1 MADLVVTLD
10 GPAASGKSTV
20 ARLLAER
27 IGADFLDTGAM
38 YRAVTWAALAAG
50 VDLTDTGRVLDL
62 MDGTTFG
69 FVPKAGGMQV
79 VVNGQDVTTR
89 IRDPQVTAQVRH
101 IAAAAPVRARLVEMQ
116 RDFAK
121 TCHRIVTE
129 GRDQGTVAFPDAE
142 LKVFLTADL
151 AERARRRQ
159 AELQARGVTVS
170 LEEIERTLDARDR
183 SDQDREV
190 GALKASP
197 DAVVVDTTGL
207 TIDRVVERLADRVA
221 ATVGPLGCADPSGG
235 DPL

>member
-1 MADLVVTLD
+1 MAGLVVTLD
-10 GPAASGKSTV
+10 GPAASGKSTA

-50 VDLTDTGRVLDL
+50 VDPTDTRRVLDL
-62 MDGTTFG
+62 IDRTTFA

-79 VVNGQDVTTR
+79 SVNGRDVTLQ
-89 IRDPQVTAQVRH
+89 IRDPEVTDQVRH
-101 IAAAAPVRARLVEMQ
+101 IAAAAPVRARLVDLQ

-121 TCHRIVTE
+121 TCGRIVTE
-129 GRDQGTVAFPDAE
+129 GRDQGTVVFPRAQ
-142 LKVFLTADL
+142 LKVFLTASL
-151 AERARRRQ
+151 AERARRRR

-190 GALKASP
+190 GALKAAQ

-207 TIDRVVERLADRVA
+207 TIDRVVKRLADLVTA
-221 ATVGPLGCADPSGG
+221 AVGPPGRAEASGG
-235 DPL
+235 HAP